1 MGGFGSGRHGGRPL
15 ADSSLRIDLAW
26 MLRTGR
32 ARDGAHTWGS
42 LRWTCGGQD
51 VGSIGYAA
59 KLHEVGQ
66 ERLEL
71 VFARTWRGER
81 TEIRQTVWLT
91 GTRPHYGGK
100 RWWMLCPVNGHRV
113 GKLYLPSGGDI
124 FASRK
129 AWRLG
134 YQSQRNA
141 PHDRAF
147 ERLFRLQRKL
157 GCEQGFEQPI
167 FKPKGMWER
176 TWQRHLA
183 EYQELDSQCAVEM
196 AALLAQSACS

>member
-1 MGGFGSGRHGGRPL
+1 MGGFGSVRHGGRPL

-59 KLHEVGQ
+59 KLHEAGQ

-71 VFARTWRGER
+71 VFGRTRRGER

-113 GKLYLPSGGDI
+113 SGAREIGRALVRARGTIEPGARMAESGTANRGFFVSIIVGD
-124 FASRK
+124 R
-129 AWRLG
+129 
-134 YQSQRNA
+134 
-141 PHDRAF
+141 
-147 ERLFRLQRKL
+147 
-157 GCEQGFEQPI
+157 
-167 FKPKGMWER
+167 
-176 TWQRHLA
+176 
-183 EYQELDSQCAVEM
+183 V
-196 AALLAQSACS
+196 